1 MNLGPK
7 FAKRVFLVAGI
18 YGIVVLLPQYFIE
31 LGLPAPIAQ
40 PEHFYGFIGVALSWQ
55 FVFLLI
61 ARDVHRYRPLMLVGV
76 LEKLSFGLA
85 VVILYAADRVSP
97 GVLGAGAIDLA
108 LGALFGLAYVRGSE
122 QAVRGSTAAVGAV
135 SAPGAFGR

>member
-1 MNLGPK
+1 MTAHMERGPR
-7 FAKRVFLVAGI
+7 FATRVFLIAGI

-31 LGLPAPIAQ
+31 WAADLPAPIVR

-61 ARDVHRYRPLMLVGV
+61 ARDVERYRPLMLAGV

-85 VVILYAADRVSP
+85 VMVLYPAGRVSA
-97 GVLGAGAIDLA
+97 GVLGAGVVDLA
-108 LGALFGLAYVRGSE
+108 FGGLFVLAFVRS
-122 QAVRGSTAAVGAV
+122 RDRTSAA
-135 SAPGAFGR
+135 FT